1 MKKEKE
7 IIEENTN
14 GEKNKYLDR
23 QNVKAFYE
31 FDTFEFMQPDENGL
45 GLSENNIV
53 VAEKEMLDKDGKTI
67 TVFEFFK
74 DGQSKDSKPDNT
86 ILPDK
91 FSEYKKEEAENSSVT
106 SVINGVEDD
115 EDFENVKIKRPSIL
129 PQTGEASSM
138 IKCGVFVIIGMIL
151 ITFAAYFIYRKF

>member
-74 DGQSKDSKPDNT
+74 DGQSIAITNEKGEIIFSDQYKELLKTEFKEYYKQINLDRSEENT
-86 ILPDK
+86 
-91 FSEYKKEEAENSSVT
+91 SELQSPVRISYAVFCLKKKNA
-106 SVINGVEDD
+106 
-115 EDFENVKIKRPSIL
+115 
-129 PQTGEASSM
+129 
-138 IKCGVFVIIGMIL
+138 
-151 ITFAAYFIYRKF
+151 